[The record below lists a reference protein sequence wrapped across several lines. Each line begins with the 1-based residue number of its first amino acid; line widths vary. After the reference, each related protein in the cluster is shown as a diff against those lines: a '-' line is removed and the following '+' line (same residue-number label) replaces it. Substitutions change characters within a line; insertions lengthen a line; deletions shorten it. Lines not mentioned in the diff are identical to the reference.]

1 MCMITYMFLFLIFWT
16 LNARLLL
23 LSLLEVCG
31 VVVCEGQY
39 VTSPQ
44 CVLSVEHGVIWPL
57 DSSNTSMKAGVN
69 SRDACHA
76 NQL

>member
-1 MCMITYMFLFLIFWT
+1 MHKFFVIKSGAIFWGV
-16 LNARLLL
+16 
-23 LSLLEVCG
+23 EVC
-31 VVVCEGQY
+31 EAQY
-39 VTSPQ
+39 LTSLQ

-57 DSSNTSMKAGVN
+57 DSSTASMKAGVN